1 MANELLKLA
10 NITVRYPGRHGK
22 PELVALDDVSLTIY
36 EGETLGLVGES
47 GSGKTT
53 LGQVAL
59 SLLQPTSG
67 EIAFAGQPI
76 TKHNRR
82 TVMDD
87 MQLIFQD
94 PYESLNPKHT
104 ALELVREPLRRHF
117 DLSTATEMATQAL
130 AAVGLTP
137 ADGEKYP
144 VAFSGGQRQRIGIAR
159 AIVGQPKFIVA
170 DEPISALDVSI
181 QAQVLSLM
189 MALREQQALTY
200 LFISHDLSKV
210 QAISDRVAVLY
221 FGHLV
226 ELGPTAAIF
235 ENPLH
240 PYTQELLA
248 AIPSIGKPLIAQQRQ
263 TITVG
268 TTWVEVTPGHFVRQ

>member
-1 MANELLKLA
+1 MNEEHDINQTNAFFSMAETQTVNRMTRGKGCSLSSPPVLIYNNNVKHKYKGYKNMSIKKQLLAASVLT
-10 NITVRYPGRHGK
+10 TV
-22 PELVALDDVSLTIY
+22 
-36 EGETLGLVGES
+36 TL
-47 GSGKTT
+47 
-53 LGQVAL
+53 
-59 SLLQPTSG
+59 
-67 EIAFAGQPI
+67 
-76 TKHNRR
+76 
-82 TVMDD
+82 
-87 MQLIFQD
+87 
-94 PYESLNPKHT
+94 
-104 ALELVREPLRRHF
+104 
-117 DLSTATEMATQAL
+117 
-130 AAVGLTP
+130 AVGLTP

-200 LFISHDLSKV
+200 LFISHDLSQV

-226 ELGPTAAIF
+226 ELGSTTAIF
-235 ENPLH
+235 DNPVH

-248 AIPSIGKPLIAQQRQ
+248 AIPPIGKPLIAKQRQ
-263 TITVG
+263 IITVG
-268 TTWVEVTPGHFVRQ
+268 TTWTEVTPGNFVRQYPRQS

>member
-1 MANELLKLA
+1 MSIKKQLLAASVLT
-10 NITVRYPGRHGK
+10 TV
-22 PELVALDDVSLTIY
+22 
-36 EGETLGLVGES
+36 TL
-47 GSGKTT
+47 
-53 LGQVAL
+53 
-59 SLLQPTSG
+59 
-67 EIAFAGQPI
+67 
-76 TKHNRR
+76 
-82 TVMDD
+82 
-87 MQLIFQD
+87 
-94 PYESLNPKHT
+94 
-104 ALELVREPLRRHF
+104 
-117 DLSTATEMATQAL
+117 
-130 AAVGLTP
+130 AVGLTP

-200 LFISHDLSKV
+200 LFISHDLSQV

-226 ELGPTAAIF
+226 ELGSTTAIF
-235 ENPLH
+235 DNPVH

-248 AIPSIGKPLIAQQRQ
+248 AIPPIGKPLIAKQRQ
-263 TITVG
+263 IITVG
-268 TTWVEVTPGHFVRQ
+268 TTWTEVTPGNFVRQYPRQS

>member
-1 MANELLKLA
+1 MANELLKLTS
-10 NITVRYPGRHGK
+10 ITVRYPGRHGK
-22 PELVALDDVSLTIY
+22 PDLVALDDVSLTIY

-67 EIAFAGQPI
+67 EIAFAGQTI
-76 TKHNRR
+76 TKQNRR

-104 ALELVREPLRRHF
+104 ALELVRESLRRRF
-117 DLSTATEMATQAL
+117 DPSTATEMATQAL

-137 ADGEKYP
+137 ADGEKYL

-226 ELGPTAAIF
+226 ELGPTTAIF
-235 ENPLH
+235 DNPVH

-248 AIPSIGKPLIAQQRQ
+248 AIPSIGKPLIAKQRQ
-263 TITVG
+263 IITVG
-268 TTWVEVTPGHFVRQ
+268 TTWAEVTPGHFVRQ